1 MLYCKSDT
9 MSRLKLLISILVCC
23 SAMISYAQD
32 KTDGRYLEVRGT
44 SELDMKP
51 LAKATANL
59 SEGGN
64 NIQTVQTGTD
74 GSFSFRLE
82 MNRQYTIEVIKE
94 GLVAK
99 KISFNTI
106 IPDEEKGTWMNEF
119 SIGLVKFCDGVDY
132 ALLKDPVDIIRFDP
146 KRREFVSD
154 KDYVNRMRPK
164 LESVLVKYDQCMM
177 NKYDAAIR
185 KGDQA
190 FLAKNTNEALA
201 GYQEALE
208 IYPKETYPTK
218 QINEINR
225 QLGKQQKSTEQA
237 EKKELE
243 NKEDSYNLA
252 LAKASVAYTRKD
264 YSTALQYYQEALAI
278 KPEESIPKGRLLEIE
293 TILIKKTA
301 EETKIMEVENAYRQT
316 VLKADS
322 LMKARN
328 YQSAREQ
335 YAKASLIKPGESY
348 PKAKSL
354 EIDKIEE
361 ANVRA
366 AENARKAAADK
377 EYQAI
382 LTQADNQF
390 KAKSYDEA
398 KAGYSKAL
406 ALRPSDPYAAQRVKL
421 AENTMVA
428 EKQKAQEDQTLKQFR
443 EIIATADKL
452 LESKDLN
459 KAREAYSRALTVKPD
474 DQYAQSKIS
483 TIDNMM
489 AAEQTAKTNALEE
502 NYKSAIG
509 AANTAITQ
517 KSYAQA
523 KDFLQK
529 ALAIKPGDAYA
540 SNKMTE
546 LDKTLEE
553 QRKLREQEELK
564 QNQIKESIAAADKLF
579 NSGDLPAARNA
590 FNAVLQ
596 IKPGD
601 SYSVQRISVIDNL
614 IAAKNSNKLRQTDS
628 AYSNNMARGTE
639 LLAKKDF
646 TKARE
651 AFQQALILKP
661 GDPSAISK
669 IRDIDLLIA
678 TEQERIAEEKAKK
691 KNFDEVIALSDQK
704 MTQKQYS
711 EARRGYEDALT
722 IIPGEYYPRKR
733 LDEIASILSE
743 EEKILAGKQAN
754 ENAYTLA
761 ITNGDKYFRTK
772 DFGKA
777 KDEYTRAT
785 TLKPTEEF
793 PKTRL
798 AEIENQIKAQELE
811 QAQIKAKADAYAL
824 AINSGNSL
832 FADKNY
838 AAAKSSYTEA
848 LKIMP
853 NDKLAR
859 EQIIRIDK
867 ILSPASR
874 AVKSSAS
881 ANADQ
886 NKVKSTTPLGE
897 LSFKTESE
905 RQKFLDELKK
915 KYPAGITLEKYREQ
929 YKETLR
935 YIVVRDNQAMDYRQI
950 RFLTYNGYEY
960 SVNGKPITQQYFLS
974 QVKSRQ
980 GESFQE
986 IEIQ

>member
-1 MLYCKSDT
+1 
-9 MSRLKLLISILVCC
+9 MSRLKLLVSILVCC
-23 SAMISYAQD
+23 SAMISNAQD
-32 KTDGRYLEVRGT
+32 KTAERYLEVRGT

-51 LAKATANL
+51 LARATANL

-64 NIQTVQTGTD
+64 NIQTVQTGAD

-82 MNRQYTIEVIKE
+82 MNKQYTIEVIKD

-99 KISFNTI
+99 RISFNTTM
-106 IPDEEKGTWMNEF
+106 PEEEKGTWMNEF
-119 SIGLVKFCDGVDY
+119 SIGLVKYCDGVDY
-132 ALLKDPVDIIRFDP
+132 SILKDPVDIIRFDP

-154 KDYVNRMRPK
+154 KEYVNRMRPR
-164 LESVLVKYDQCMM
+164 LESVLAKYDQCMM
-177 NKYDAAIR
+177 NKYDAAIK

-190 FLAKNTNEALA
+190 FLANNTNEALA
-201 GYQEALE
+201 AYQEALE
-208 IYPKETYPTK
+208 IYPRETYPTK
-218 QINEINR
+218 QINEISR
-225 QLGKQQKSTEQA
+225 QQGKQQKSSEQA

-264 YSTALQYYQEALAI
+264 FSTARQNYQEALAI
-278 KPEESIPKGRLLEIE
+278 KPEESIPKARLQEIE
-293 TILIKKTA
+293 TILAKKTA
-301 EETKIMEVENAYRQT
+301 EDAKIREVENTYKQAL
-316 VLKADS
+316 LKADS

-335 YAKASLIKPGESY
+335 YARASVIKPGESY
-348 PKAKSL
+348 PKAKSQ

-366 AENARKAAADK
+366 AENARKAASEK

-382 LTQADNQF
+382 LTQADNQY

-406 ALRPSDPYAAQRVKL
+406 AMRPADPYAAQRVKL
-421 AENTMVA
+421 VENTMVA
-428 EKQKAQEDQTLKQFR
+428 EKQKAQEDQALKQYR
-443 EIIATADKL
+443 EIIATADQF
-452 LESKDLN
+452 LEAKDLG
-459 KAREAYSRALTVKPD
+459 KAREAYSRAIAVKPE

-483 TIDNMM
+483 TIDNMI
-489 AAEQTAKTNALEE
+489 AAEQTAKINAIEDT
-502 NYKSAIG
+502 YKSAIG

-523 KDFLQK
+523 KEFLQK

-546 LDKTLEE
+546 LDKTIEE

-564 QNQIKESIAAADKLF
+564 QKQYKESIAAADKLYG
-579 NSGDLPAARNA
+579 SGDLPAARNA
-590 FNAVLQ
+590 FNTVLQ

-601 SYSVQRISVIDNL
+601 SYAVQKISAIDNL
-614 IAAKNSNKLRQTDS
+614 IAAKINSKLRQTDS
-628 AYSNNMARGTE
+628 VYSTNMAKGSE
-639 LLAKKDF
+639 LLAKKDYA
-646 TKARE
+646 KARE
-651 AFQQALILKP
+651 AFQQALTLKP
-661 GDPSAISK
+661 GDPSATSK
-669 IRDIDLLIA
+669 LRDIDLLIA
-678 TEQERIAEEKAKK
+678 REQERIAEEKAKK
-691 KNFDEVIALSDQK
+691 KNYDDVIASSDQK

-711 EARRGYEDALT
+711 DARGGYEDALA
-722 IIPGEYYPRKR
+722 ILPGATYPRQK
-733 LDEIASILSE
+733 LDEIASILKE
-743 EEKILAGKQAN
+743 EERILSVKQAN
-754 ENAYTLA
+754 ENAYALA
-761 ITNGDKYFRTK
+761 ITNGDKYYSVK
-772 DFGKA
+772 DYSRA
-777 KDEYTRAT
+777 KDEFTRAT
-785 TLKPTEEF
+785 AIKPAEEL

-811 QAQIKAKADAYAL
+811 QAKAKAKADAYAL

-832 FADKNY
+832 FAVKNY
-838 AAAKSSYTEA
+838 AAAKNSYVEA

-859 EQIIRIDK
+859 EQITRIDK
-867 ILSPASR
+867 FLSPSTRTVAST
-874 AVKSSAS
+874 AS
-881 ANADQ
+881 AGADQ
-886 NKVKSTTPLGE
+886 NKAKAATSLGE
-897 LSFKTESE
+897 FSFKTESE

-915 KYPAGITLEKYREQ
+915 KYPAGITLEKYNEQ

-935 YIVVRDNQAMDYRQI
+935 YIVIRDNQAMDYRQI
-950 RFLTYNGYEY
+950 RFRTYNGFQY

-986 IEIQ
+986 IEMQ